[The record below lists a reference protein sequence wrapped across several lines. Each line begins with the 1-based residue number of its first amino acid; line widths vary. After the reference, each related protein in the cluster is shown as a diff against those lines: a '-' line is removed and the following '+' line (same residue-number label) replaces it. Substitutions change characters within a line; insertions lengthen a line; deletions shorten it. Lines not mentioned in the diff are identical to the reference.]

1 MNFTPSREGKKYFVK
16 TFGCQMN
23 EHDSEKIAGMFELDG
38 MTKASIEDSA
48 DIMFGQGISREGSLL
63 DVGVDHGI
71 VRKAG
76 AWFTYDEIQ
85 LGQGKENSK
94 RFLRENADIAL
105 QLETD
110 VYNAVGMIE
119 SDEATEE
126 DTVEESE
133 DATPEK

>member
-1 MNFTPSREGKKYFVK
+1 
-16 TFGCQMN
+16 
-23 EHDSEKIAGMFELDG
+23 
-38 MTKASIEDSA
+38 
-48 DIMFGQGISREGSLL
+48 MFGQGISREGSLL

-76 AWFTYDEIQ
+76 AWFTYDEVQ

-110 VYNAVGMIE
+110 VYKAVGLIE
-119 SDEATEE
+119 TESNEDISEEETE
-126 DTVEESE
+126 DTNSE
-133 DATPEK
+133 